1 MKQIELIG
9 LWVSLFPHNNR
20 LSEMNTVTDL
30 QQDQT
35 QRRSL
40 SEYVGLGI
48 ELGM

>member
-9 LWVSLFPHNNR
+9 LCVSLFPQNNR
-20 LSEMNTVTDL
+20 RSEMNTVTDL
-30 QQDQT
+30 HQDHT

-40 SEYVGLGI
+40 SEYVGWGI